1 MTEAAARIPSSS
13 KEKLTTVCF
22 LMPEDGTP
30 NGVSVI
36 AMLRLARCGF

>member
-13 KEKLTTVCF
+13 KEKLTAASF
-22 LMPEDGTP
+22 SMPEDGAP

-36 AMLRLARCGF
+36 AVLRLARFGY